1 MIYAIDSMTQK
12 QVFAQI
18 VSTLIK
24 ILKIYTK
31 SADYKKRVVVIEF
44 ITDDYLT
51 RRRRK
56 NC

>member
-1 MIYAIDSMTQK
+1 MIYVIDSMTQK

-51 RRRRK
+51 RRRRE